1 MSMSI
6 ENEEAR
12 PRTGLSTGSA
22 LPFHKFARVIGLIR
36 KRHRAA
42 GQHRH
47 AVTALMRLD
56 NHTLKDIGLDRS
68 EIRSLLTD
76 TNKERRRSM
85 PLSSCHGQQ
94 GEAR

>member
-1 MSMSI
+1 MSLTI
-6 ENEEAR
+6 EHEEAR
-12 PRTGLSTGSA
+12 TRTGLSTGLA
-22 LPFHKFARVIGLIR
+22 LPFHKLARAISLTW
-36 KRHRAA
+36 KRLRVAR
-42 GQHRH
+42 QHRH

-76 TNKERRRSM
+76 TNKERRRTV

>member
-1 MSMSI
+1 MSLTI

-12 PRTGLSTGSA
+12 TRTGLSTGSA
-22 LPFHKFARVIGLIR
+22 LPFHKFARAISLTW

-42 GQHRH
+42 RQHRR

-76 TNKERRRSM
+76 TNKERRRTM
-85 PLSSCHGQQ
+85 HLSSCHGQQ